1 MRDSSAEKDK
11 SIEVVENEVQRG
23 ITPKT
28 SRNILSGNKSTKQTY
43 NMKKND
49 SNIEGFITNLT
60 DFNENPLLRYEL
72 QNDEST

>member
-11 SIEVVENEVQRG
+11 SIEAIESEAKRV

-43 NMKKND
+43 KMQKND

-72 QNDEST
+72 